1 MQKGNKKHNSYHSF
15 LTHFIKYWIRS
26 SKKQIFL
33 NHESMLHVELMTE
46 TEKKKKNQLLLK
58 KKRSKIGGH

>member
-46 TEKKKKNQLLLK
+46 TEKKKK
-58 KKRSKIGGH
+58 SASS

>member
-46 TEKKKKNQLLLK
+46 TEKKKNQLLLK
-58 KKRSKIGGH
+58 KKRSKIGGY

>member
-46 TEKKKKNQLLLK
+46 TEKKKNQLLLK